1 MYKKDQ
7 HLHFIGIG
15 GSGMCGIAEVL
26 LTLGYR
32 VSGSDL
38 LESDSTRRLASLG
51 AAIRIGHRPENV
63 GPAHVVVISSAVS
76 ENNLEVLEARSRG
89 IPVIPRAEMLAELMR
104 MKHGIAVAGSHGK
117 TTTTSLIAAILEEAG
132 MDPTYVVGGKIL
144 TPGVHARLGT
154 GKFLVAEAD
163 ESDGSFLHLVPAIAV
178 VTNIDAEHLDH
189 YGDMDRLKESFLMFL
204 NRVPFYGLDVI
215 CIDQEHVQSLI
226 PRLEKRF
233 VTYGCS
239 VQADYHARS
248 VRHEGRLW
256 IFDVWKGD
264 ECLGHVRM
272 GMPGL
277 HMVSNVLAAVAVA
290 DELEVPFPV
299 AARALEVF
307 KGIQRRFELKGSA
320 GDIIVL
326 DDYGHHP
333 TEIRATLEAARSVWD
348 RRIIVVF
355 QPHRYTRTRDCFSE
369 FLGAFHQ
376 ADELVLTGIYSAG
389 EEPIEGVSAE
399 RLWEGICSHGLRSA
413 RFEPSLEKLPELLLS
428 MVRPGDLVIT
438 LGAGNIY
445 TVGEVLL
452 ERLAA
457 EESMKKPGNSG
468 SPSDHSTK
476 EGT

>member
-63 GPAHVVVISSAVS
+63 GPAHVVVVSSAVS
-76 ENNLEVLEARSRG
+76 EDNLEVLEARSRG

-226 PRLEKRF
+226 PSLEKRF

-248 VRHEGRLW
+248 IRHEGRLS

-264 ECLGHVRM
+264 ECLGPVRM

-277 HMVSNVLAAVAVA
+277 HMVSNVLASVAVA
-290 DELEVPFPV
+290 DELEVPFPA
-299 AARALEVF
+299 AARALEAF

-320 GDIIVL
+320 GDIIVM

-333 TEIRATLEAARSVWD
+333 TEIRATLEAARSVWE

-355 QPHRYTRTRDCFSE
+355 QPHRYTRTRDCYSE

-376 ADELVLTGIYSAG
+376 ADELILTGIYSAG

-399 RLWEGICSHGLRSA
+399 QLWEGICSHGLRSA
-413 RFEPSLEKLPELLLS
+413 RFEPDLKKLPELLHS
-428 MVRPGDLVIT
+428 MVKPGDLVIT

-445 TVGEVLL
+445 TVGEALL
-452 ERLAA
+452 ERLA
-457 EESMKKPGNSG
+457 EEEGGKETGG
-468 SPSDHSTK
+468 AATSTDRSTEE
-476 EGT
+476 EG